1 MIIDTPGMRELGMLD
16 DVSVG
21 LGETFSDVVS
31 YLGRCKFS
39 DCRHQTEPGCAIR
52 AAIEI
57 GELPKERWESYLK
70 LKREANFSDDKEGYL
85 RQKTAMEQENEKEW
99 GNQEMNNYTVRQI
112 KTDEYETVRQL
123 DSDAFRYN
131 EFGDDGEFHR
141 IFADNIRK
149 SPYFIPELDL
159 VAVTNEGFILGHGI
173 FFRRFPWAMTQI
185 MSYGSAVWL

>member
-1 MIIDTPGMRELGMLD
+1 VD

-85 RQKTAMEQENEKEW
+85 RQKQQWSKKMKRMGESGNEQL
-99 GNQEMNNYTVRQI
+99 YS
-112 KTDEYETVRQL
+112 KTDK
-123 DSDAFRYN
+123 D
-131 EFGDDGEFHR
+131 
-141 IFADNIRK
+141 
-149 SPYFIPELDL
+149 
-159 VAVTNEGFILGHGI
+159 
-173 FFRRFPWAMTQI
+173 
-185 MSYGSAVWL
+185 

>member
-1 MIIDTPGMRELGMLD
+1 
-16 DVSVG
+16 
-21 LGETFSDVVS
+21 
-31 YLGRCKFS
+31 
-39 DCRHQTEPGCAIR
+39 
-52 AAIEI
+52 
-57 GELPKERWESYLK
+57 
-70 LKREANFSDDKEGYL
+70 
-85 RQKTAMEQENEKEW
+85 
-99 GNQEMNNYTVRQI
+99 MNNYTVRQI

-159 VAVTNEGFILGHGI
+159 VAVTNEGLFLGTV